1 MFDTINNEFDATLEK
16 TEVLTESMA
25 NLYDIDRYYMVESF
39 SDDITDEEVE
49 EFTES
54 LDAFNSKVK
63 KVFKQMIEAVKKFTK
78 DLIETIKKKINDAE
92 FKLKMKQLKKALDLN
107 KDFVYKAENP
117 NDYTFKTYAE
127 AITFYDKIVNDA
139 DTMLK
144 VLTTKKFEE
153 REDWD
158 EYATK
163 LLDAYNEKITKILG
177 ATDIKFQMP
186 NNKSSDAL
194 LKYAND
200 KIKESTETLKKL
212 DSIVEKHIKNA
223 EAASIKDT
231 EPTHVSVYQKISS
244 IVVKTGKK
252 IKTTIAKYPFTTISV
267 LLTATSAAVIG
278 PRPRDIKNAYDAVG
292 AAVGGGVATASIASS
307 LYADKLKQRKKRK
320 EQEAA
325 EAKRKAEEAEA
336 KRKAEEEERKS
347 VNGKFDNSMN
357 HIRNLMTNESVDA
370 FDIFDNMTLDE
381 FTESLNNG
389 DDLDS
394 LLESATNFDSL
405 INDFEIDN
413 SYYESSEDLDFSDL
427 LDDLNF

>member
-1 MFDTINNEFDATLEK
+1 MFNEINNNFDATLEK

-25 NLYDIDRYYMVESF
+25 YLYDIDRYYMIEGF
-39 SDDITDEEVE
+39 SDDITDEELD

-63 KVFKQMIEAVKKFTK
+63 KIFKSMIEAVRKFTK
-78 DLIETIKKKINDAE
+78 ELIETLKKKINDVE
-92 FKLKMKQLKKALDLN
+92 FKLKMKKLRKVLDLN

-117 NDYTFKTYAE
+117 NDYTFKTYAD
-127 AITFYDKIVNDA
+127 AIAFFDKIVNDA

-163 LLDAYNEKITKILG
+163 LINAYNEKMIKIAG
-177 ATDIKFQMP
+177 SMDFKFQIP
-186 NNKSSDAL
+186 NNKSADAV
-194 LKYAND
+194 LKYATD
-200 KIKESTETLKKL
+200 KIKESAATLKKL

-223 EAASIKDT
+223 EDASIKDT
-231 EPTHVSVYQKISS
+231 EPTHVSVYQKISN

-252 IKTTIAKYPFTTISV
+252 IKSAVAKYPLTTFNVLMSALTVAIS
-267 LLTATSAAVIG
+267 
-278 PRPRDIKNAYDAVG
+278 RHDIKTKADAILVG
-292 AAVGGGVATASIASS
+292 DSIALSTGVALAG
-307 LYADKLKQRKKRK
+307 DKMTQRINRKK
-320 EQEAA
+320 Q
-325 EAKRKAEEAEA
+325 
-336 KRKAEEEERKS
+336 EEEKANR
-347 VNGKFDNSMN
+347 
-357 HIRNLMTNESVDA
+357 MTKESVDA

-381 FTESLNNG
+381 FTESLNSG

-405 INDFEIDN
+405 INDFKIDN
-413 SYYESSEDLDFSDL
+413 GYYESSEDLDF
-427 LDDLNF
+427 F

>member
-1 MFDTINNEFDATLEK
+1 MFNEINNNFDATLEK

-25 NLYDIDRYYMVESF
+25 HLYDIDRYYMIEGF
-39 SDDITDEEVE
+39 SDDITDEELD

-78 DLIETIKKKINDAE
+78 ELIETIKKKINDAE
-92 FKLKMKQLKKALDLN
+92 FKLKMKKLRKALDLN

-117 NDYTFKTYAE
+117 NDYTFKTYAD
-127 AITFYDKIVNDA
+127 AIAFFDKIVNDA

-163 LLDAYNEKITKILG
+163 LLDAYNEKIIKLAG
-177 ATDIKFQMP
+177 SAEFKFQMP
-186 NNKSSDAL
+186 NNKSADVL
-194 LKYAND
+194 LNYAND
-200 KIKESTETLKKL
+200 KIKESTEILKKI

-231 EPTHVSVYQKISS
+231 EPTHVSVYQKISNS
-244 IVVKTGKK
+244 VVKVSKK
-252 IKTTIAKYPFTTISV
+252 IKNAVAKNPFTTIGVIISAV
-267 LLTATSAAVIG
+267 SMATTLRTHPTIANIG
-278 PRPRDIKNAYDAVG
+278 LQGAIGAGLIK
-292 AAVGGGVATASIASS
+292 GGKTI
-307 LYADKLKQRKKRK
+307 DKKR
-320 EQEAA
+320 A
-325 EAKRKAEEAEA
+325 EKK
-336 KRKAEEEERKS
+336 KS
-347 VNGKFDNSMN
+347 NES
-357 HIRNLMTNESVDA
+357 MTNESVDA
-370 FDIFDNMTLDE
+370 FDIFDNMSLDE
-381 FTESLNNG
+381 FSESFDST

-405 INDFEIDN
+405 INDVDD
-413 SYYESSEDLDFSDL
+413 SYYESTDELDFSTIF
-427 LDDLNF
+427 DDLNF

>member
-1 MFDTINNEFDATLEK
+1 MFNEINNNFDATLKK

-25 NLYDIDRYYMVESF
+25 NLYDIDRYYMIEGF
-39 SDDITDEEVE
+39 SDDITDEELD

-92 FKLKMKQLKKALDLN
+92 FKLKMKKLRKVLDLN

-117 NDYTFKTYAE
+117 NDYTFKTYAD
-127 AITFYDKIVNDA
+127 AIAFFDKIVNDA

-163 LLDAYNEKITKILG
+163 LLDAYNEKIIKLAG
-177 ATDIKFQMP
+177 SAEFKFQMP
-186 NNKSSDAL
+186 NNKSADVL
-194 LKYAND
+194 LNYAND
-200 KIKESTETLKKL
+200 KIKESTEILKKI

-231 EPTHVSVYQKISS
+231 EPTHVSVYQKISNS
-244 IVVKTGKK
+244 VVKVSKK
-252 IKTTIAKYPFTTISV
+252 IKNAVAKNPFTTI
-267 LLTATSAAVIG
+267 AVIISAVSMG
-278 PRPRDIKNAYDAVG
+278 TTLRTHPTIANIGLRGAIGAGLIK
-292 AAVGGGVATASIASS
+292 GGKTI
-307 LYADKLKQRKKRK
+307 DKKR
-320 EQEAA
+320 A
-325 EAKRKAEEAEA
+325 EKK
-336 KRKAEEEERKS
+336 KS
-347 VNGKFDNSMN
+347 NES
-357 HIRNLMTNESVDA
+357 MTNESVDA
-370 FDIFDNMTLDE
+370 FDIFDNMSLDE
-381 FTESLNNG
+381 FSESFDST

-405 INDFEIDN
+405 INDVDD
-413 SYYESSEDLDFSDL
+413 SYYEFYR
-427 LDDLNF
+427 

>member
-1 MFDTINNEFDATLEK
+1 MFNEINNNFDATLEK

-25 NLYDIDRYYMVESF
+25 NLYDIDRYYMIEGF
-39 SDDITDEEVE
+39 SDDITDEELD

-63 KVFKQMIEAVKKFTK
+63 KIFKSMIEAVRKFTK
-78 DLIETIKKKINDAE
+78 DLIETLKKKINDVE
-92 FKLKMKQLKKALDLN
+92 FKLKMKKLRKVLDLN

-117 NDYTFKTYAE
+117 NDYTFKTYAD
-127 AITFYDKIVNDA
+127 AIAFFDKIVNDA

-163 LLDAYNEKITKILG
+163 LINAYNEKMIKIAG
-177 ATDIKFQMP
+177 SMDFKFQIP
-186 NNKSSDAL
+186 NNKSAKSI
-194 LKYAND
+194 LKYATD
-200 KIKESTETLKKL
+200 KIKESAAILKKL

-223 EAASIKDT
+223 EDASIKDT
-231 EPTHVSVYQKISS
+231 EPTHVSVYQKISN

-252 IKTTIAKYPFTTISV
+252 IKSAVAKYPLTTFNVLMSALTVAIS
-267 LLTATSAAVIG
+267 
-278 PRPRDIKNAYDAVG
+278 RHDIKTMNDAIFVG
-292 AAVGGGVATASIASS
+292 DSIALSTGIA
-307 LYADKLKQRKKRK
+307 LAGDKMTQRINRKK
-320 EQEAA
+320 Q
-325 EAKRKAEEAEA
+325 
-336 KRKAEEEERKS
+336 EEEKANR
-347 VNGKFDNSMN
+347 
-357 HIRNLMTNESVDA
+357 MTKESVDD

-381 FTESLNNG
+381 FTESLNSG

-405 INDFEIDN
+405 INDVDD
-413 SYYESSEDLDFSDL
+413 SYYESTDELDFFYHL
-427 LDDLNF
+427 

>member
-1 MFDTINNEFDATLEK
+1 MFNEINNNFDATLEK

-25 NLYDIDRYYMVESF
+25 YLYDIDRYYMIEGF
-39 SDDITDEEVE
+39 SDDITDEELD

-63 KVFKQMIEAVKKFTK
+63 KIFKSMIEAVRKFTK
-78 DLIETIKKKINDAE
+78 ELIETLKKKINDVE
-92 FKLKMKQLKKALDLN
+92 FKLKIKKLRKVLELN

-117 NDYTFKTYAE
+117 NDYTFKTYAD
-127 AITFYDKIVNDA
+127 AIAFFDKIVNDA

-163 LLDAYNEKITKILG
+163 LINAYNEKMIKIAG
-177 ATDIKFQMP
+177 GMDFKFQIP
-186 NNKSSDAL
+186 NDKSADVV
-194 LKYAND
+194 LKYATD
-200 KIKESTETLKKL
+200 KIKESAAILKKL

-223 EAASIKDT
+223 EDASIKDT
-231 EPTHVSVYQKISS
+231 EPTHVSVYQKISN

-252 IKTTIAKYPFTTISV
+252 IKSAVAKYPLTTFNVLMSALTVAIS
-267 LLTATSAAVIG
+267 
-278 PRPRDIKNAYDAVG
+278 RHDIKTKADAILVG
-292 AAVGGGVATASIASS
+292 DSIALSTGIA
-307 LYADKLKQRKKRK
+307 LAGDKMTQRINRKK
-320 EQEAA
+320 Q
-325 EAKRKAEEAEA
+325 
-336 KRKAEEEERKS
+336 EEEKANR
-347 VNGKFDNSMN
+347 
-357 HIRNLMTNESVDA
+357 MTKESVDD

-381 FTESLNNG
+381 FTESLNSG

-405 INDFEIDN
+405 INDFEIGN
-413 SYYESSEDLDFSDL
+413 GYYESSEDLDFSDIL
-427 LDDLNF
+427 GDLNF

>member
-1 MFDTINNEFDATLEK
+1 MFNEINNNFDATLEK

-25 NLYDIDRYYMVESF
+25 YLYDIDRYYMIEGF
-39 SDDITDEEVE
+39 SDDITDEELD

-63 KVFKQMIEAVKKFTK
+63 KIFKSMIEAVRKFTK
-78 DLIETIKKKINDAE
+78 ELIETVKKKINDVE
-92 FKLKMKQLKKALDLN
+92 FKLKMKKLRKVLDLN

-117 NDYTFKTYAE
+117 NDYTFKTYAD
-127 AITFYDKIVNDA
+127 AIAFFDKIVNDA

-163 LLDAYNEKITKILG
+163 LINAYNEKMIKIAG
-177 ATDIKFQMP
+177 SMDFKFQIP
-186 NNKSSDAL
+186 NNKSADVV
-194 LKYAND
+194 LKYATD
-200 KIKESTETLKKL
+200 KIKESAATLKKL

-223 EAASIKDT
+223 EDASIKDT
-231 EPTHVSVYQKISS
+231 EPTHVSVYQKISN

-252 IKTTIAKYPFTTISV
+252 IKSAVAKYPLTTFNVLMSALTVAIS
-267 LLTATSAAVIG
+267 
-278 PRPRDIKNAYDAVG
+278 RHDIKTKADAIFVG
-292 AAVGGGVATASIASS
+292 DSIALSTGVALAR
-307 LYADKLKQRKKRK
+307 DKMTQRINRKK
-320 EQEAA
+320 Q
-325 EAKRKAEEAEA
+325 
-336 KRKAEEEERKS
+336 EEEKANR
-347 VNGKFDNSMN
+347 
-357 HIRNLMTNESVDA
+357 MTKESVDA

-381 FTESLNNG
+381 FTESLNSG

-405 INDFEIDN
+405 INDFKIDN
-413 SYYESSEDLDFSDL
+413 GYYESSEDLDFSVIL
-427 LDDLNF
+427 GDLNF

>member
-1 MFDTINNEFDATLEK
+1 MFNEINNNFDATLEK
-16 TEVLTESMA
+16 TGVLTESMA
-25 NLYDIDRYYMVESF
+25 YLYDIDRYYMIEGF
-39 SDDITDEEVE
+39 SDDITDEELD

-63 KVFKQMIEAVKKFTK
+63 KIFKSMIEAVRKFTK

-139 DTMLK
+139 GTMLK

-231 EPTHVSVYQKISS
+231 EPTHVSVYQKISN

-252 IKTTIAKYPFTTISV
+252 IKTTVAKYPFTTISI
-267 LLTATSAAVIG
+267 LLATTTNVI
-278 PRPRDIKNAYDAVG
+278 RR
-292 AAVGGGVATASIASS
+292 
-307 LYADKLKQRKKRK
+307 
-320 EQEAA
+320 EQ
-325 EAKRKAEEAEA
+325 EEAEA
-336 KRKAEEEERKS
+336 KRKAEEAERKS

-357 HIRNLMTNESVDA
+357 HIRNIMTNESVDA
-370 FDIFDNMTLDE
+370 FDIFDNMSLDE
-381 FTESLNNG
+381 FTESLNSG

-413 SYYESSEDLDFSDL
+413 GYYESSEDLDFSNIL
-427 LDDLNF
+427 GDLNF

>member
-1 MFDTINNEFDATLEK
+1 MFNEINNNFDATLEK

-25 NLYDIDRYYMVESF
+25 NLYDIDRYYMIEGF
-39 SDDITDEEVE
+39 SDDITDEELD

-63 KVFKQMIEAVKKFTK
+63 KIFKSMIEAVRKFTK
-78 DLIETIKKKINDAE
+78 DLIETLKKKINDVE
-92 FKLKMKQLKKALDLN
+92 FKLKMKKLRKVLDLN

-117 NDYTFKTYAE
+117 NDYTFKTYAD
-127 AITFYDKIVNDA
+127 AIAFFDKIVNDA

-163 LLDAYNEKITKILG
+163 LINAYNEKMIKIAG
-177 ATDIKFQMP
+177 SMDFKFQIP
-186 NNKSSDAL
+186 NNKSADVV
-194 LKYAND
+194 LKYATD
-200 KIKESTETLKKL
+200 KIKESAAILKKL

-223 EAASIKDT
+223 EDASIKDT
-231 EPTHVSVYQKISS
+231 EPTHVSVYQKISN

-252 IKTTIAKYPFTTISV
+252 IKSEVAKYPLTTVNLLMSALTVAIS
-267 LLTATSAAVIG
+267 
-278 PRPRDIKNAYDAVG
+278 RHDIKTKADAILVG
-292 AAVGGGVATASIASS
+292 DSIALSTGIA
-307 LYADKLKQRKKRK
+307 LAGDKMTQRINRKK
-320 EQEAA
+320 Q
-325 EAKRKAEEAEA
+325 
-336 KRKAEEEERKS
+336 EEEKANR
-347 VNGKFDNSMN
+347 
-357 HIRNLMTNESVDA
+357 MTKESVDD

-381 FTESLNNG
+381 FTESLNSG

-405 INDFEIDN
+405 INDFDD
-413 SYYESSEDLDFSDL
+413 SYYESTDELDFSTIF
-427 LDDLNF
+427 DDLNF

>member
-1 MFDTINNEFDATLEK
+1 MFNEINNNFDATLEK
-16 TEVLTESMA
+16 IEVLTESMA
-25 NLYDIDRYYMVESF
+25 HLYDIDRYYMIEGF
-39 SDDITDEEVE
+39 SDDITDEELD

-92 FKLKMKQLKKALDLN
+92 FKLKMKHLKKALDLN

-212 DSIVEKHIKNA
+212 DSMVEKHIKNA

-231 EPTHVSVYQKISS
+231 EPTHVSVYQKISNV
-244 IVVKTGKK
+244 VVKTGKK
-252 IKTTIAKYPFTTISV
+252 IKSTVAKYPFTTISV
-267 LLTATSAAVIG
+267 LLAATSAAII
-278 PRPRDIKNAYDAVG
+278 RPRDIKNVGDAVI
-292 AAVGGGVATASIASS
+292 AAGVAGSTAATIGVS
-307 LYADKLKQRKKRK
+307 LTTDKLKQRRKRR
-320 EQEAA
+320 EQEEA
-325 EAKRKAEEAEA
+325 EAKRKSEEAEA

-357 HIRNLMTNESVDA
+357 HIRNIMTKESVDA

-381 FTESLNNG
+381 FTESLNSG

-413 SYYESSEDLDFSDL
+413 SYYESSEDLDFSDI

>member
-1 MFDTINNEFDATLEK
+1 MFNEINNNFDATLEK
-16 TEVLTESMA
+16 TGVLTESMA
-25 NLYDIDRYYMVESF
+25 YLYDIDRYYMIEGF
-39 SDDITDEEVE
+39 SDDITDEELD

-63 KVFKQMIEAVKKFTK
+63 KIFKSMIEAVRKFTK

-139 DTMLK
+139 GTMLK

-231 EPTHVSVYQKISS
+231 EPTHVSVYQKISN

-252 IKTTIAKYPFTTISV
+252 IKTTVAKYPFTTISI
-267 LLTATSAAVIG
+267 LLATTTNVI
-278 PRPRDIKNAYDAVG
+278 RR
-292 AAVGGGVATASIASS
+292 
-307 LYADKLKQRKKRK
+307 
-320 EQEAA
+320 EQ
-325 EAKRKAEEAEA
+325 EEAEA
-336 KRKAEEEERKS
+336 KRKAEEAERKS
-347 VNGKFDNSMN
+347 VNGKFDNSMD
-357 HIRNLMTNESVDA
+357 HIRNIMTNESVDA
-370 FDIFDNMTLDE
+370 FDIFDNMSLDE
-381 FTESLNNG
+381 FTESLNSG

-413 SYYESSEDLDFSDL
+413 GYYESSEDLDFSNIL
-427 LDDLNF
+427 GDLNF